1 VIGEGHTVD
10 EYDLM
15 QAVKPHFTL
24 FVVPSKLRRL
34 MLSLGFGYRDGCD
47 ARYYDGLSVLADPF
61 PDIPF

>member
-1 VIGEGHTVD
+1 MVGEGRTVD

-34 MLSLGFGYRDGCD
+34 MLSLGFEYRNGGDT
-47 ARYYDGLSVLADPF
+47 RYYDGLSVPAYPF